1 MWREKHNKLWVSH
14 EKYFVDKLWE
24 NEIVHML
31 KYNPKIHHRRSI
43 RLKEYD
49 YRRAGAYF
57 ITICS
62 WNNECLFGS
71 ISDGKI
77 QLNEYG
83 QIVNVEW
90 LQTGVVRPNVK
101 LDTFIVMPNH
111 IHGIII
117 LNEDARTIQP
127 VVGSPRRVAPTGRPN
142 GPVSGSI
149 GAIVGQYKSIVTKR
163 INKMRNTTGFNI
175 WQRNYYEH
183 IIRNENELNRIR
195 EYIINNPTRWA
206 EDENNPENI
215 NQRKP

>member
-1 MWREKHNKLWVSH
+1 MP
-14 EKYFVDKLWE
+14 D
-24 NEIVHML
+24 
-31 KYNPKIHHRRSI
+31 KYNPEIHRRRSI

-49 YRRAGAYF
+49 YRRAAGAYF

-71 ISDGKI
+71 ILDGKM
-77 QLNEYG
+77 QLNENG
-83 QIVNVEW
+83 QIVEGEW

-101 LDTFIVMPNH
+101 LDTFVVMPNH

-117 LNEDARTIQP
+117 LNEDGGTIQS
-127 VVGSPRRVAPTGRPN
+127 VVGATRRVAPTGRPM

-149 GAIVGQYKSIVTKR
+149 GAIIGQYKSIVTKR
-163 INKMRNTTGFNI
+163 INKMRNTTWFNI

-195 EYIINNPTRWA
+195 EYIRNNPARWA